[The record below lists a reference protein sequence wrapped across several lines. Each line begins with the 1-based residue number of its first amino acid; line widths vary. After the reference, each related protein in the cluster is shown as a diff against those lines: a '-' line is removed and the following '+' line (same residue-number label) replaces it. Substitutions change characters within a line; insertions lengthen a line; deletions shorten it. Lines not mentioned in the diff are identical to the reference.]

1 MTQSVGPLAQL
12 KAASN
17 KFHRSVTEWGVRLLT
32 DPVKLYN
39 PSEVTDVRRLKG
51 RLRLGDVVLVSGNAR
66 ISFVV
71 KLLTT
76 SPWSHVVLY
85 VGDRRDLLTEEEKDE
100 WIARFGEASLKHLV
114 IDADPVRAVHLKPID
129 DYIGLMLRHCRA
141 ESISS
146 DDIDRVV
153 DIALGQLGREYD
165 VKHIMRLLFFFSFP
179 WELLPESLR
188 RLTTDFTLSENDR
201 ICSRV
206 VSEAFHSVGYPI
218 RAAEIVRDRG
228 ALHSR
233 ALGFAMGI
241 RYRGKSA
248 AKLLAGGRVR
258 AALNRLTDQRYTEI
272 HLKGE
277 RHITPADYDLSRFF
291 SIIKDTDDLAIDY
304 KNARTMCPLPQR

>member
-1 MTQSVGPLAQL
+1 MGPFKQL
-12 KAASN
+12 KYASTE
-17 KFHRSVTEWGVRLLT
+17 FLRSLSDWAVRHLT

-39 PSEVTDVRRLKG
+39 PSEVTDVRRLKS
-51 RLRLGDVVLVSGNAR
+51 RLRIGDVVLVSGNAR
-66 ISFVV
+66 ISYVV

-85 VGDRRDLLTEEEKDE
+85 VGDRRELLTEEEKAE
-100 WIARFGEASLKHLV
+100 WIARFGEASLQHLV
-114 IDADPVRAVHLKPID
+114 IDADPVRRVHLKPID
-129 DYIGLMLRHCRA
+129 DYIGLMLRQCRA
-141 ESISS
+141 DAMGSE
-146 DDIDRVV
+146 DIERVV
-153 DIALGQLGREYD
+153 DNALEQLGREYD
-165 VKHIMRLLFFFSFP
+165 VQHILRLLAFFVFP
-179 WELLPESLR
+179 WELLPESFR
-188 RLTTDFTLSENDR
+188 RLSTDFTLSETDR

-228 ALHSR
+228 ALHTR
-233 ALGFAMGI
+233 ALGFAMGL

-258 AALNRLTDQRYTEI
+258 AALTRLTDQRYTEI

-291 SIIKDTDDLAIDY
+291 SVIKDNEDLAIDY
-304 KNARTMCPLPQR
+304 KNARPMCPLPR